1 MGRIDEQPWG
11 PSASGITE
19 NELHA
24 EIAKVAQLLTD
35 EIAQMEFRSSYFVTI
50 RKDLRAHIQASEAGQ
65 RLDVLVRELLDAE
78 DAEEPVA
85 GEESAA
91 RLIRTTRGPL
101 AGLSADVVVDVDCEF
116 DQTGLVYLWGALVSR
131 GEDHEY
137 RAFGSADPDVDE
149 HELAIEFSQ
158 WLGELIAEE
167 QERGRSARW
176 FHYGWVEKRHLAR
189 LLPAG
194 VVESLLAFA
203 VDLLTD
209 VVRPN
214 FYAPGGYG
222 LKRLAPGAGATW
234 RTEGAEGSQTLEWI
248 AAAREGDSMA
258 WTRLVEYNE
267 DDTRAT
273 KLLREQLLEAETVG
287 WELP

>member
-1 MGRIDEQPWG
+1 M
-11 PSASGITE
+11 
-19 NELHA
+19 
-24 EIAKVAQLLTD
+24 AQDLTD

-50 RKDLRAHIQASEAGQ
+50 RKDLRAHVQASEAGQ

-78 DAEEPVA
+78 DADEPEA
-85 GEESAA
+85 GPVSAA
-91 RLIRTTRGPL
+91 RLIRTTSGPL
-101 AGLSADVVVDVDCEF
+101 GSLSADVVVDVDCEF
-116 DQTGLVYLWGALVSR
+116 DEEGRVYLWGALVSR

-149 HELAIEFSQ
+149 HELAAEFAQ

-167 QERGRSARW
+167 QAVGRSVRW
-176 FHYGWVEKRHLAR
+176 FHYGWVEQRHLER
-189 LLPAG
+189 LVPAA
-194 VVESLLAFA
+194 VAEPLLTAA
-203 VDLLTD
+203 ADLLTD

-222 LKRLAPGAGATW
+222 LKRLAPGAGASW
-234 RTEGAEGSQTLEWI
+234 RTEGADGAQTLEWI
-248 AAAREGDSMA
+248 AAAREGDSQA

-273 KLLREQLLEAETVG
+273 KLLREQLLEAQTVG